1 MNTRNVHATDHLSAS
16 ALSALL
22 HRHITAKYKSGLF
35 VASIFLTTISLHAT
49 VLTVTSLADSGSGSL
64 RDTIAA
70 SSAGDAIQFAVN
82 GKIVLSSAININ
94 HSLFLQ
100 GPGAAL
106 LTVDANHVDRAF
118 VTSGNS
124 TNTISGMTITNGY
137 VAGANGADGGIG
149 QNGSDG
155 GSAYGGAI
163 YDGGNWLIVSNCWLV
178 GNTVEGGQG
187 GRGGPNVIGA
197 TYFRPGNGGGGG
209 LGEGGAVYATSFI
222 RVDIFNCTF
231 SHNRAVGGVGGKG
244 GTNVASSL
252 DTGGTGG
259 QGGGG
264 QAGALQST
272 SAFLTYCVN
281 CTFSA
286 NRTGGGQG
294 GEGGDNTDNGTGGTG
309 GTGGGGGGGA
319 IATPNALSLTFCTI
333 VSNLALAGAGGPG
346 GSGGTTGAN
355 GNSGGG
361 TAGGIIG
368 YTLTCNNPICSTILA
383 DNFASTSCSN
393 YFMALRD
400 DGNNFI
406 GSDDYSSCPWGP
418 TSQVGTIPAPIHP
431 QLGPLAQNGGGMPTH
446 ATTLTSPAIDAGSSE
461 CFLGLM
467 TDERGAPRTFDFA
480 SVPNTF
486 GSDGTDIGAFELG
499 SADLGLDVVSNN
511 VVVSW
516 PAYYGDF
523 SLQSATNLQGPS
535 NWNTVCNSPVLI
547 GNQFVITN
555 RVTNAAEFFRL
566 INQ

>member
-1 MNTRNVHATDHLSAS
+1 MSTKINA
-16 ALSALL
+16 
-22 HRHITAKYKSGLF
+22 
-35 VASIFLTTISLHAT
+35 VAFWIVSMAFSLPAA
-49 VLTVTSLADSGSGSL
+49 VLTVTSLADSGPGSL
-64 RDTIAA
+64 RDTVAA
-70 SSAGDAIQFAVN
+70 SSAGDTIQFAVS
-82 GKIVLSSAININ
+82 GKILLSSAITIN

-100 GPGAAL
+100 GPGAGL

-118 VTSGNS
+118 VTSGSS

-137 VAGANGADGGIG
+137 MAGANGVDGGIG

-155 GSAYGGAI
+155 GGAYGGAI
-163 YDGGNWLIVSNCWLV
+163 YDGGAWLILSNCWLV
-178 GNTVEGGQG
+178 GNTVEGGAG

-197 TYFRPGNGGGGG
+197 TYFRPGNGGSGG
-209 LGEGGAVYATSFI
+209 LGEGGAVYTMSFV
-222 RVDIFNCTF
+222 RVDVFNCTF
-231 SHNRAVGGVGGKG
+231 SDNRAVGGVGGKG

-259 QGGGG
+259 QGGAG

-272 SAFLTYCVN
+272 SAFLTFFVN
-281 CTFSA
+281 CTLSA

-294 GEGGDNTDNGTGGTG
+294 GVGGDNTDNGSGGTG
-309 GTGGGGGGGA
+309 GTGGSGGGGA
-319 IATPNALSLTFCTI
+319 VATPNALSLTLCTV
-333 VSNLALAGAGGPG
+333 VSNLALAGVGGPG

-355 GNSGGG
+355 GNPGGG
-361 TAGGIIG
+361 TGGGLVG

-406 GSDDYSSCPWGP
+406 GSDDYTSCPWGP

-446 ATTLTSPAIDAGSSE
+446 ATTLTSPVTDAGSSS
-461 CFLGLM
+461 CFIGLM
-467 TDERGAPRTFDFA
+467 TDERGAPRTYDFA

-499 SADLGLDVVSNN
+499 SADLGLDMVGNN
-511 VVVSW
+511 IVVSW

-523 SLQSATNLQGPS
+523 LLQTATNLQS
-535 NWNTVCNSPVLI
+535 TDNWSAVLDIPVLV
-547 GNQFVITN
+547 GDQFV
-555 RVTNAAEFFRL
+555 VTNHPTDTTKFFRL
-566 INQ
+566 VNH

>member
-1 MNTRNVHATDHLSAS
+1 MKHGIC
-16 ALSALL
+16 ALVILFLL
-22 HRHITAKYKSGLF
+22 VTAPLK
-35 VASIFLTTISLHAT
+35 AA
-49 VLTVTSLADSGSGSL
+49 VLTVTSLADSGPGSL
-64 RDTIAA
+64 RDMVAA
-70 SSAGDAIQFAVN
+70 SSAGDTIQFAVS
-82 GKIVLSSAININ
+82 GKILLSSAITIN

-100 GPGAAL
+100 GPGAGL

-118 VTSGNS
+118 VTGGSS

-137 VAGANGADGGIG
+137 VAGANGVEGGIG

-163 YDGGNWLIVSNCWLV
+163 FDGGAWLILSNCWLV
-178 GNTVEGGQG
+178 GNTVEGGAG

-209 LGEGGAVYATSFI
+209 PGEGGAVYATSFI
-222 RVDIFNCTF
+222 RVDVFNCTF

-259 QGGGG
+259 QGGAG

-272 SAFLTYCVN
+272 SAFLTFFVN
-281 CTFSA
+281 CTLSA

-294 GEGGDNTDNGTGGTG
+294 GVGGDNTDNGPGGTG
-309 GTGGGGGGGA
+309 GAGGSGGGGA
-319 IATPNALSLTFCTI
+319 VASPNALSLTLCTV
-333 VSNLALAGAGGPG
+333 VSNLALAGVGGPG
-346 GSGGTTGAN
+346 GSGGSTGAN
-355 GNSGGG
+355 GNPGGG
-361 TAGGIIG
+361 TGGGLVG

-446 ATTLTSPAIDAGSSE
+446 ATTLTSPATDAGSGD
-461 CFLGLM
+461 CFIGLM
-467 TDERGAPRTFDFA
+467 TDERGAPRTYDFA

-499 SADLGLDVVSNN
+499 SADAGLNVVSNN

-523 SLQSATNLQGPS
+523 HLQSATNLQRPD
-535 NWNTVCNSPVLI
+535 NWSAVPDIPVLV
-547 GNQFVITN
+547 GDQFVVTN
-555 RVTNAAEFFRL
+555 RPTDATKFFRL
-566 INQ
+566 VNQ